1 MVGYLDGFVANLVD
15 LGCGNGGLWA
25 VEVAV
30 GGSGGGW
37 GFGFAVLQNL
47 HMREG
52 ETNKV
57 RWERNN
63 KKIIKK

>member
-25 VEVAV
+25 MEVAV

-47 HMREG
+47 YMREG

>member
-25 VEVAV
+25 MEVAV

-37 GFGFAVLQNL
+37 GFGFAVL
-47 HMREG
+47 
-52 ETNKV
+52 
-57 RWERNN
+57 
-63 KKIIKK
+63 